1 MEKLP
6 IKTVVEGLLDLQATG
21 KSATLLGIG
30 PMSKKLCPSDTGAIK
45 R

>member
-21 KSATLLGIG
+21 ESYIAWDWTNV
-30 PMSKKLCPSDTGAIK
+30 KKLCPSHP
-45 R
+45 

>member
-21 KSATLLGIG
+21 TDV
-30 PMSKKLCPSDTGAIK
+30 KKLCPSDTGAIK